1 MKNLFANNK
10 FILNLMLLGVFGGI
24 NMGILHIVI
33 NLYCINL
40 GATSSQLGII
50 RSAQG
55 LSVLLMVL
63 PVGFF
68 IDHFGARKLFML
80 GGWVSALVILFF
92 PLVKSVQIIPF
103 FTAIMG
109 LVGSMRFTSMSSVFL
124 THLKGMGNGKA
135 GWFRGSQ
142 SIGLMFL
149 GPLLAGYLVKS
160 LNFTMSFVL
169 LSVFTVAIVIFAF
182 FVFAKKS
189 DYEKKFFDPV
199 VFSFKDIVKNLKL
212 LLRNRTLVRA
222 SAAEGVSIMCF
233 SCYTTFIIAMALRV
247 FGLSQ
252 QAAVSLV
259 AAQGLAFISTVFLGG
274 FLLDKY
280 PVKKLYL
287 VSLLILA
294 LASLI
299 LGLTKEVKF
308 LWLGAFIFGIGLGVV
323 NVINLA
329 CLANIEG
336 KKGKITGFFSLSTS
350 MGIVLGS
357 FLGGIIGDVF
367 GIQAIFLALAP
378 VCLIAGLILHK

>member
-1 MKNLFANNK
+1 
-10 FILNLMLLGVFGGI
+10 
-24 NMGILHIVI
+24 MGILHIII

-80 GGWVSALVILFF
+80 GGWVSALLILFF
-92 PLVKSVQIIPF
+92 PLVKRVQIIPF
-103 FTAIMG
+103 LTAIMG
-109 LVGSMRFTSMSSVFL
+109 FAGSLRFTSMSSVFL

-169 LSVFTVAIVIFAF
+169 LSFFTVAIVIFAF
-182 FVFAKKS
+182 FVFTKKS
-189 DYEKKFFDPV
+189 DYEKNFFDPAA
-199 VFSFKDIVKNLKL
+199 FSFKDIVKNLKPL
-212 LLRNRTLVRA
+212 LKNENLVRA
-222 SAAEGVSIMCF
+222 SAAEGVSILCF

-259 AAQGLAFISTVFLGG
+259 VVQGLTFISTVFLGG
-274 FLLDKY
+274 CLLDKH

-287 VSLLILA
+287 GGLLILA
-294 LASLI
+294 IASLI
-299 LGLTKEVKF
+299 LGLTREVKF
-308 LWLGAFIFGIGLGVV
+308 LWLGAFIFGIGLGMI

-350 MGIVLGS
+350 TGMVLGS
-357 FLGGIIGDVF
+357 FLGGIIGDVL
-367 GIQAIFLALAP
+367 GIQAIFLALVP
-378 VCLIAGLILHK
+378 VCLIAGFLLHR